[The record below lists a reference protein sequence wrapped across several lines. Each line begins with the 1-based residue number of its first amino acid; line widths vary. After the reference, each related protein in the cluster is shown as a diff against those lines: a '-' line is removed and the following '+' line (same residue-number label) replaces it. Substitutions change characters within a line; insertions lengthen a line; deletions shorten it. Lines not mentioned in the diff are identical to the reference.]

1 MPKLIINSFKDE
13 YEKFSNFYPVIIYY
27 EHRNYPSVEH
37 AYVAAKTKDEMFRK
51 MISEL
56 LAEEAGKA
64 KNLGRK
70 IKLRP
75 RWDLIKYPIMRR
87 FLYQKFIYHEFKKL
101 LLSTGNA
108 HIEEGNYWHDNY
120 WGNCYC
126 KKCEHIQG
134 ENKLGKII
142 MGIRENV

>member
-1 MPKLIINSFKDE
+1 MQKSNIKFFKDD

-37 AYVAAKTKDEMFRK
+37 AYVAAKSSDEIFRK
-51 MISEL
+51 TISKL

-64 KNLGRK
+64 KKLGSQ

-75 RWDLIKYPIMRR
+75 RWNLIKYPIMKR
-87 FLYQKFIYHEFKKL
+87 FLMQKFSYDEFKKL
-101 LLSTGNA
+101 LLSTDDTYL
-108 HIEEGNYWHDNY
+108 EEGNFWHDNY

-126 KKCEHIQG
+126 KKCQNITG
-134 ENKLGKII
+134 ENNLGKLI
-142 MGIRENV
+142 MGIRRII